1 MTYSIDLA
9 DFTTAVETDSDVTGT
24 GAFDVMMNSIRA
36 NVYEE
41 YREGRI
47 TGAEYAQV
55 YLSAMNSAADRALN
69 FALSKDKAAL
79 EADNLVLQGEL
90 ISKQIALA
98 TIEVTNAQIKA
109 TAEIN
114 ILQSTNLKLEEDID
128 LLQKNDL
135 ILDQNLIEQTAIAS
149 SAVSKVA
156 AEIAILTTTQLK
168 LEEEI
173 DVLQQQELIFA
184 QDLIDKTS
192 IATASTSRV
201 TAEIAILTSTEL
213 KLQEEIDILQ
223 AQDLISAQEL
233 IDKSAIATGSTARV
247 TAEIQVLTDTACKLK
262 QEFEVLEQQELKIIQ
277 ETGLAA
283 QKTAT
288 EAAQITA
295 TNVDD
300 NSVIGRQKELYKAQG
315 EAFIRDGEQK
325 AAKIMVDTWNVR
337 KTTDEDTNTAN
348 TNLDNPSVGKAVRA
362 LMAGVDVTLANNPA
376 P

>member
-1 MTYSIDLA
+1 MTYSVDIA

-114 ILQSTNLKLEEDID
+114 ILQSTNLKLEEEID
-128 LLQKNDL
+128 VLQKNDL

-149 SAVSKVA
+149 SAASKVA
-156 AEIAILTTTQLK
+156 AEIAILTTTKLK
-168 LEEEI
+168 LDEEI

-184 QDLIDKTS
+184 QDLIDKTA
-192 IATASTSRV
+192 IATQSTERV
-201 TAEIAILTSTEL
+201 TAEIL
-213 KLQEEIDILQ
+213 
-223 AQDLISAQEL
+223 
-233 IDKSAIATGSTARV
+233 
-247 TAEIQVLTDTACKLK
+247 VLTDTACKLK
-262 QEFEVLEQQELKIIQ
+262 GEFDVLVQQRLKLIE
-277 ETGLAA
+277 ETSLLSQKIATEKAQTDASQAVGADTVVGK
-283 QKTAT
+283 QKTLYQ
-288 EAAQITA
+288 AQA
-295 TNVDD
+295 D
-300 NSVIGRQKELYKAQG
+300 GFA
-315 EAFIRDGEQK
+315 RDAEQK

-337 KTTDEDTNTAN
+337 RTTDSDNTDATSAGLSDTAIA
-348 TNLDNPSVGKAVRA
+348 SVVS
-362 LMAGVDVTLANNPA
+362 TLKTGIGA
-376 P
+376 